1 MKITY
6 NGHSCFTLDGKN
18 GSVIIDPFLNGNPLA
33 RIKPAEVKVSAVL
46 VSHGHGDHLGDAI
59 EISRSN
65 KAPIISTFELVNYC
79 NEKGASTGHPLHI
92 GGSNKFPFGRV
103 KLTMALHGSTTND
116 GTAVGNPCGFVIEMD
131 EKTIYHA
138 GDTGIFSDMT
148 LIGEINAIDLALLPI
163 GDNFTMGIEDA
174 ARAAR
179 MLKAKRVVP
188 MHYNTFDIIRQN
200 PEEFKR
206 ALDGS
211 GIDVTILAP
220 GASLE
225 L

>member
-1 MKITY
+1 MKATY

-33 RIKPAEVKVSAVL
+33 RIKPGDVKVAAVL
-46 VSHGHGDHLGDAI
+46 VSHGHGDHMGDAV
-59 EISRSN
+59 EISIKN

-79 NEKGASTGHPLHI
+79 TEKGATGHPLHI
-92 GGSNKFPFGRV
+92 GGSNRFPFGRV

-116 GTAVGNPCGFVIEMD
+116 GVTVGNPCGFIVEMD
-131 EKTIYHA
+131 GKTVYHA
-138 GDTGIFSDMT
+138 GDTGLFSDMA
-148 LIGEINAIDLALLPI
+148 LIGEINSIDLALLPI
-163 GDNFTMGIEDA
+163 GDNFTMGVEDA

-179 MLKAKRVVP
+179 MLKTKRAVP
-188 MHYNTFDIIRQN
+188 MHYNTFDIIKQN
-200 PEEFKR
+200 PEEFRR
-206 ALDGS
+206 ALLGS

-220 GASLE
+220 GEGFE